1 MNMNKYISLAVIAL
15 TCSLPIMAQEYSLQS
30 RSLTVEGSYNPN
42 TGHAGKMMP
51 IPDRLMP
58 ERSAKIETVY
68 ITDSMPPVQHYRKSM
83 TVFSESSNDVVYNP
97 LSGFIS
103 LGYGARNVLEG
114 DAYLAWRMSD
124 RDILESDACLDG
136 FNSEVMD
143 GWKSHRFAGDIRLNY
158 THFFDELIIGAT
170 AEGGYSSRNFRE
182 GIGQRKMGSD
192 SLNQQT
198 NHSKMGVYVKSVPK
212 NRIQWNAGASY
223 QDLGRRGLILGDL
236 IPFNEEG
243 IVRIQGDLS
252 VPFQGGIASL
262 GYRQKTV
269 AYRWTGMSGCQY
281 EDFSTFTAIPSW
293 SRNWDRLKISLGV
306 SLDARTARGNAFM
319 FSPKA
324 SLEYKVNEVLTLM
337 TKANGG
343 LIDNSALQ
351 LADISP
357 YWAEADDQMRDGY
370 VIADLSAGLT
380 LNAGGLFNLNAWAG
394 YRDTYKDVFQVPD
407 YEGQVVTSVL
417 RQHDSYVFYA
427 HTDMSF
433 VPDSRF
439 AIQAWADGCSWVG
452 KYGGGLLA
460 YKPVMEV
467 GLFTRMGIT
476 QSANASIG
484 YRFVEFSKVGDTRI
498 NPVNDLTL
506 RLDWD
511 INDHW
516 ATYIKGGHLLG
527 GDWECMAGY
536 PEIGA
541 FGLAGVKY
549 TF

>member
-15 TCSLPIMAQEYSLQS
+15 TCSLPVLAQENSLQS

-51 IPDRLMP
+51 VPDRLMP
-58 ERSAKIETVY
+58 ERNATIEAVY
-68 ITDSMPPVQHYRKSM
+68 VKDTLPPVQHYRKSM
-83 TVFSESSNDVVYNP
+83 TVFSESSNDVTYKP
-97 LSGFIS
+97 LLGFVS

-124 RDILESDACLDG
+124 RDIIEADANLDG

-143 GWKSHRFAGDIRLNY
+143 GWKSHRLAGDIRLDY
-158 THFFDELIIGAT
+158 THFFDEVIIGAT

-182 GIGQRKMGSD
+182 GIDQRKMGND

-198 NHSKMGVYVKSVPK
+198 NHTKMGVYVKSAPK
-212 NRIQWNAGASY
+212 NRIQWNVGASY
-223 QDLGRRGLILGDL
+223 QDLGRRGLILGDI

-262 GYRQKTV
+262 GYRQKTT
-269 AYRWTGMSGCQY
+269 AYRWTGMSDCEY
-281 EDFSTFTAIPSW
+281 EDFSTFTLIPSW
-293 SRNWDRLKISLGV
+293 SRNWDRLKISLGA
-306 SLDARTARGNAFM
+306 SLDARTARGNVFM

-324 SLEYKVNEVLTLM
+324 SLEYKVNDVLTLM

-343 LIDNSALQ
+343 LIDNSALS
-351 LADISP
+351 LAEISP
-357 YWAEADDQMRDGY
+357 YWSEDGQLRDGY

-417 RQHDSYVFYA
+417 KQHNSYVFYA

-439 AIQAWADGCSWVG
+439 AIQAWVDGCSWVG

-460 YKPVMEV
+460 YKPVMEA
-467 GLFTRMGIT
+467 GLFTRMGLT
-476 QSANASIG
+476 QALNASLG

-498 NPVNDLTL
+498 NPINDLTL

-511 INDHW
+511 ITDHW
-516 ATYIKGGHLLG
+516 AAYLKGGHLLG